1 MVDNNSSILL
11 SKLDVRAVTD
21 DLHLDTHRQV
31 KQKKH
36 LRPPEPRLGAE
47 WCSCIECAEIEQ
59 GPRIKNPIPKIHDP
73 WAGFTCN
80 WCPSD
85 RRPQESVSQPNGW
98 VNTKRCSLC
107 NAKSCSYYRARVLAS
122 QILDCR
128 LDLCK
133 RARFVTLTLPNY
145 LDWQVGLADL
155 KKKIRNFRHTQ
166 TFKSKVVGGVDFYE
180 YTTSDGTFSPKGT
193 FNVHYHG
200 IWIGDYWKQD
210 NLLESWKHG
219 GASIELIKKKWQE
232 ADTVRY
238 CTKYVHKQK
247 IQGIRCQQKF
257 GCMYNSKQVPD

>member
-1 MVDNNSSILL
+1 MVDNNSPVLL

-31 KQKKH
+31 KGNDH
-36 LRPPEPRLGAE
+36 CRSPSSNA
-47 WCSCIECAEIEQ
+47 CYCIECAEIVH
-59 GPRIKNPIPKIHDP
+59 GTRAKNPIPKQDDP

-85 RRPQESVSQPNGW
+85 RRPQESVSQPMGW
-98 VNTKRCSLC
+98 VNTERCTYC
-107 NAKSCSYYRARVLAS
+107 NSESCSYYRANVLAG

-133 RARFVTLTLPNY
+133 RARFVSLNNPNY
-145 LDWQVGLADL
+145 SDWKVGIADL

-180 YTTSDGTFSPKGT
+180 YTTASDGTY
-193 FNVHYHG
+193 NVHYHG

-219 GASIELIKKKWQE
+219 GARIELIKKKWQE

-257 GCMYNSKQVPD
+257 GVMYNR